1 MSDDGGRRL
10 QDGGRTE
17 DGGRDRIDLAIDH
30 AVREILDV
38 EQPAGVRYR
47 VLRRI
52 ASPVASAPV
61 HWSPVASAAAH
72 PSPVASAPAHSSPV
86 GSAFRR
92 KFFWL
97 GAPLAA
103 AAAIVLAVLLSR
115 GTERPEAP
123 VTVATSAPRATRAV
137 KSPVTSA
144 PATVPATTVE
154 RRNVVGR
161 ARRSIDRTVVAAAT
175 FDRAQAADTEIAPL
189 NEIDPIRVTELTES
203 PIAPAPIAVRPLNP
217 ITALQV
223 APLTPPDGRN

>member
-1 MSDDGGRRL
+1 MTMSDDGGRRL

-61 HWSPVASAAAH
+61 H